1 MGQYHFQDPDQ
12 LKKAEDS
19 EPAGNRAGLADEVWM
34 MENVPGYPR
43 DEQKIARFHASKKAA
58 RKASLDELE
67 NAGISGFQRP
77 TK

>member
-1 MGQYHFQDPDQ
+1 MGQYHYQDPYQ
-12 LKKAEDS
+12 LRKAEDS
-19 EPAGNRAGLADEVWM
+19 QPAGNPPGLADEVWL

-43 DEQKIARFHASKKAA
+43 DEQKIALFHASRAAA